1 MTQTLLPARA
11 SRTAS
16 TFLIVIFALVVL
28 SACASATRDGQV
40 ALLTGDNAGAAVYFE
55 TALAQRPTSVTA
67 LVGLGIA
74 RYRLGSYA
82 EADRALNDALAQ
94 APDLPVARLYLGLS
108 ALRRGEDAVA
118 DAEFARFNALGVAPR
133 LAAYI
138 DRTLRLLQSVPA
150 SDELRAYMAD
160 GIADQ
165 AAWAGELTD
174 AVNAAN
180 YSRATWYTNTPVY
193 YVVRSCRCR

>member
-1 MTQTLLPARA
+1 MTQTLVPARA

-16 TFLIVIFALVVL
+16 ATLPILLVLVL
-28 SACASATRDGQV
+28 LSGCASATRDGEV
-40 ALLTGDNAGAAVYFE
+40 ALLYGDNAGAVAYFE
-55 TALAQRPTSVTA
+55 TALAKHPTSVTA
-67 LVGLGIA
+67 LVGLGVA

-82 EADRALNDALAQ
+82 DADRALNDALAH

-108 ALRRGEDAVA
+108 ALRRGEDQVA
-118 DAEFARFNALGVAPR
+118 DAEFQRFNGLGVAPR
-133 LAAYI
+133 LAAHI
-138 DRTLRLLQSVPA
+138 DRTMHLLHSVPT
-150 SDELRAYMAD
+150 SHELRAYMAD

-180 YSRATWYTNTPVY
+180 YARATWYNDTRVY
-193 YVVRSCRCR
+193 YVSRSCRCR

>member
-1 MTQTLLPARA
+1 MTQTLVPARA

-16 TFLIVIFALVVL
+16 ATLPILFVLVLL
-28 SACASATRDGQV
+28 SGCASATRDGQV
-40 ALLTGDNAGAAVYFE
+40 ALLYGDNAGAAAYFE
-55 TALAQRPTSVTA
+55 TALAKHPTSVTA
-67 LVGLGIA
+67 LVGLGVA

-82 EADRALNDALAQ
+82 DADRALN
-94 APDLPVARLYLGLS
+94 G
-108 ALRRGEDAVA
+108 
-118 DAEFARFNALGVAPR
+118 LGVAPR

-138 DRTLRLLQSVPA
+138 DRTMHLLHSVPA
-150 SDELRAYMAD
+150 SHELRAYMAD

>member
-11 SRTAS
+11 TRTAS
-16 TFLIVIFALVVL
+16 TFLIVGFALVLL
-28 SACASATRDGQV
+28 SGCASATRDGQV

-55 TALAQRPTSVTA
+55 TALATRPTSVTA

-108 ALRRGEDAVA
+108 ALRRGEDQVA

-133 LAAYI
+133 LAAHI

-150 SDELRAYMAD
+150 NDDLRAYMAD

-180 YSRATWYTNTPVY
+180 YARASWYNDTRVY